1 MVGDS
6 VVVCNEI
13 ISVTYRKNT
22 RKKTAPANVTSTVS
36 INSDYKKIRYKK
48 FLYFVHFLLV
58 VI

>member
-13 ISVTYRKNT
+13 LSVTDRKNT
-22 RKKTAPANVTSTVS
+22 RKKTASANVTSTVS

-48 FLYFVHFLLV
+48 FLCFVHFLLV

>member
-13 ISVTYRKNT
+13 ISVTDRKNT